1 MGKEECIKLLKKYM
15 GILKNEYGITSL
27 SLFGS
32 TARGEQTEQSDIDLF
47 VDTQT
52 PNPFLLQDAKEFLEK
67 ETGTSVDIIR
77 KDILE
82 DILSAIDRL
91 EDRTKDVQT
100 TDDFLSSSSGMV
112 LLDAT
117 CMLLIAIGESLKNLD
132 KNTDGK
138 LLPTYPSI
146 PWKNV
151 KGMRDIIAHHYF
163 DVDASQILWIIK
175 NEIAPLKVAIQFFI
189 SELNK

>member
-1 MGKEECIKLLKKYM
+1 ME
-15 GILKNEYGITSL
+15 SL
-27 SLFGS
+27 SSESKGIAL
-32 TARGEQTEQSDIDLF
+32 
-47 VDTQT
+47 
-52 PNPFLLQDAKEFLEK
+52 
-67 ETGTSVDIIR
+67 
-77 KDILE
+77 DILE
-82 DILSAIDRL
+82 DILSAIERL

-100 TDDFLSSSSGMV
+100 IDDFLCSSSGMV

-132 KNTDGK
+132 KTTDGK

-175 NEIAPLKVAIQFFI
+175 NEVAPLKTAIQYFI
-189 SELNK
+189 RELNK

>member
-1 MGKEECIKLLKKYM
+1 MGKDECITLLKKYM
-15 GILKNEYGITSL
+15 SILKDKYGITSL

-32 TARGEQTEQSDIDLF
+32 TARGEQ
-47 VDTQT
+47 
-52 PNPFLLQDAKEFLEK
+52 KE
-67 ETGTSVDIIR
+67 GR
-77 KDILE
+77 
-82 DILSAIDRL
+82 DILSAIEKL
-91 EDRTKDVQT
+91 ENRTKDIQSV
-100 TDDFLSSSSGMV
+100 DDFLCSSSGMV

-132 KNTDGK
+132 KTTDGK

-151 KGMRDIIAHHYF
+151 KGLRDIIAHHYF

-175 NEIAPLKVAIQFFI
+175 NEISPLKEAISYFI
-189 SELNK
+189 NELSK